1 MFSYNLFLNKI
12 FTKWRSYQMHRE
24 AQWAHTVNLVEHYLR
39 VNRIEEYTIQM
50 IIMQLMSGLG
60 DPQFNIKT
68 YRNSILARTDTG
80 ALRHLERRKINES
93 MVLIRGVLQRLA
105 GNDEFTQ
112 NVMFILRQLL
122 GNLDLIRL
130 ALR

>member
-1 MFSYNLFLNKI
+1 
-12 FTKWRSYQMHRE
+12 MHRE
-24 AQWAHTVNLVEHYLR
+24 AQWAHTVNLVGQYLR

-68 YRNSILARTDTG
+68 YRNSILARTDNRTEIGRELSSHPFG
-80 ALRHLERRKINES
+80 ASRHLEVERRKINES

>member
-1 MFSYNLFLNKI
+1 
-12 FTKWRSYQMHRE
+12 MHSE
-24 AQWAHTVNLVEHYLR
+24 AQWAHTVNLVGQYLR
-39 VNRIEEYTIQM
+39 VNRIEESKAHLARSAKFTIQM

-80 ALRHLERRKINES
+80 ASRHLEVERRKINES

>member
-1 MFSYNLFLNKI
+1 
-12 FTKWRSYQMHRE
+12 MHRE
-24 AQWAHTVNLVEHYLR
+24 AQWAHTVNLVGQYLR
-39 VNRIEEYTIQM
+39 VNRIEESKTHLARSAKFTIQM

-68 YRNSILARTDTG
+68 YRNSILARTDTEG
-80 ALRHLERRKINES
+80 RSEVERRKINES